1 MTKRK
6 VKFFQTA
13 EFYFPDICSII
24 KLKAWLYYIFFIR
37 GDTMQQDLIFYIIT
51 TAIGIALSVIGYFL
65 KRTMDRLDRNETVV
79 SEMKEAQYALSDKYA
94 TKAEVAEIKAA
105 MQKLSDNIDY
115 IKEHTT
121 KNEDFI
127 RVMTRLESKIDN
139 YYNQG

>member
-1 MTKRK
+1 MS
-6 VKFFQTA
+6 Q
-13 EFYFPDICSII
+13 ELIYF
-24 KLKAWLYYIFFIR
+24 
-37 GDTMQQDLIFYIIT
+37 GIT
-51 TAIGIALSVIGYFL
+51 TAITIALGIISYFL
-65 KRTMDRLDRNETVV
+65 KRTIDRSDKLEESVH
-79 SEMKEAQYALSDKYA
+79 ELKEAQFTLSDKYA

-139 YYNQG
+139 YYNREG

>member
-1 MTKRK
+1 
-6 VKFFQTA
+6 
-13 EFYFPDICSII
+13 
-24 KLKAWLYYIFFIR
+24 
-37 GDTMQQDLIFYIIT
+37 MQQDLIFYIIT

>member
-1 MTKRK
+1 M
-6 VKFFQTA
+6 
-13 EFYFPDICSII
+13 P
-24 KLKAWLYYIFFIR
+24 
-37 GDTMQQDLIFYIIT
+37 QDLIFYITT
-51 TAIGIALSVIGYFL
+51 TAIGIALGVIGYFL
-65 KRTMDRLDRNETVV
+65 RRTMDRLDKNEAAVQ
-79 SEMKEAQYALSDKYA
+79 EMREQQYALSDKYA

>member
-1 MTKRK
+1 MS
-6 VKFFQTA
+6 Q
-13 EFYFPDICSII
+13 ELIYFS
-24 KLKAWLYYIFFIR
+24 
-37 GDTMQQDLIFYIIT
+37 IT
-51 TAIGIALSVIGYFL
+51 TITTIAIGVISYFL
-65 KRTMDRLDRNETVV
+65 KRTIDRSDKLEEIVQ
-79 SEMKEAQYALSDKYA
+79 ELKEAQFTLSDKYA

-139 YYNQG
+139 YCNR

>member
-1 MTKRK
+1 M
-6 VKFFQTA
+6 
-13 EFYFPDICSII
+13 S
-24 KLKAWLYYIFFIR
+24 
-37 GDTMQQDLIFYIIT
+37 QDLIYFGIT
-51 TAIGIALSVIGYFL
+51 TAITIALGIISYFL
-65 KRTMDRLDRNETVV
+65 KRTIDRSDKLEESVQ
-79 SEMKEAQYALSDKYA
+79 ELKESQVTLSDKYA

-139 YYNQG
+139 YYNREG